1 MQISEEDIREIVYG
15 YSFDVYTRDYG
26 SAEVVTVDDLVDD
39 ILPLIIEKING
50 EIEENIELN

>member
-1 MQISEEDIREIVYG
+1 MQISEEDIREILYG

-26 SAEVVTVDDLVDD
+26 STEVVTVDDLVDD

>member
-1 MQISEEDIREIVYG
+1 MQISEEDIREILYG
-15 YSFDVYTRDYG
+15 YAFDVYTRDYG